1 MPVRKAV
8 LSLFLLLL
16 TFLGCTSTPPG
27 GDGIVVTVSIFPLA
41 DVVRNIGGER
51 VRVRVL
57 IPPGASP
64 HLFEPAPEAFR
75 HFSETQLFVMVGA
88 GLEFWAEKL
97 IAATASEDLLVIR
110 AADGVPLIQMGGHQH
125 GGGSRPG
132 GDDTELGN
140 PHLWLDPVV
149 VRDVARRVGQT
160 LMRLD
165 PEHAGEYRHRLTAYE
180 QQLERLDESIR
191 SAVSQFRTKEYVA
204 FHPAWSYFSRRYGLH
219 EVGVIQRSPGRDPT
233 PKQIEAVI
241 NSIREYGIDAVFA
254 EPQFNPAAA
263 RAIAREAGA
272 KVLLLDP
279 LGGPDIPGR
288 DSYIGLM
295 QHNLDVIGEVME

>member
-1 MPVRKAV
+1 M
-8 LSLFLLLL
+8 
-16 TFLGCTSTPPG
+16 
-27 GDGIVVTVSIFPLA
+27 VTVSIFPLA
-41 DVVRNIGGER
+41 DIVRNIAGER
-51 VRVRVL
+51 AQVQVL

-64 HLFEPAPEAFR
+64 HLFEPAPGAFR
-75 HFSETQLFVMVGA
+75 HFSETRLFVMVGA

-97 IAATASEDLLVIR
+97 IVATASKDLLVIR

-125 GGGSRPG
+125 GSGDHQDAEGTGSRPG
-132 GDDTELGN
+132 GGETEQGN

-149 VRDVARRVGQT
+149 VRDVARRVGQV

-165 PEHAGEYRHRLTAYE
+165 PEHADEYRHRLAAYE
-180 QQLERLDESIR
+180 EQLERLDESIR
-191 SAVSQFRTKEYVA
+191 STVSQFRTKEYVA

-263 RAIAREAGA
+263 RAIAREAGV

-295 QHNLDVIGEVME
+295 QHNLEVMGEVME